1 MNKLQGK
8 DLINVGIFTAIY
20 FVVMMAIAMLG
31 FIPIFLPLLIVLVP
45 LIGGIVMM
53 LYYSK
58 VQKFGMVSLTGLICG
73 ILMLLTGMGYWSI
86 ITGAVFGVLADL
98 VLKSGDYKSAKKGII
113 SHGVFSMWIIGNYIP
128 IVATRDSYYQQLISG
143 YGQEYADSIMSYISA
158 YTLPLLLIAGF
169 VCGVIGGLGQNWMN
183 PALAARCFMLT
194 PWKSDRILVDPFC
207 GSGTFPIEAAMIAAN
222 MAPGMNREFLSED
235 WKHLI
240 PRKCWYDANEEAQ
253 DRINLNIETDIQGF
267 DIDPEA
273 LKAARANAKMAG
285 VDKLIHFQQ
294 RPEKQNRRVLPLWK
308 VLSLRSLR

>member
-158 YTLPLLLIAGF
+158 YTLPILLKIDNRSLPRF
-169 VCGVIGGLGQNWMN
+169 FREQQDQWNSSQNRSKLFRSS
-183 PALAARCFMLT
+183 PTSA
-194 PWKSDRILVDPFC
+194 
-207 GSGTFPIEAAMIAAN
+207 
-222 MAPGMNREFLSED
+222 
-235 WKHLI
+235 
-240 PRKCWYDANEEAQ
+240 AQ
-253 DRINLNIETDIQGF
+253 DKEGNRN
-267 DIDPEA
+267 
-273 LKAARANAKMAG
+273 
-285 VDKLIHFQQ
+285 
-294 RPEKQNRRVLPLWK
+294 KQCQLCPRV
-308 VLSLRSLR
+308 

>member
-158 YTLPLLLIAGF
+158 YTLPHLLIAGF
-169 VCGVIGGLGQNWMN
+169 VCGVIGGVIGQKIFKKHFKR
-183 PALAARCFMLT
+183 A
-194 PWKSDRILVDPFC
+194 
-207 GSGTFPIEAAMIAAN
+207 GIA
-222 MAPGMNREFLSED
+222 
-235 WKHLI
+235 
-240 PRKCWYDANEEAQ
+240 
-253 DRINLNIETDIQGF
+253 
-267 DIDPEA
+267 
-273 LKAARANAKMAG
+273 
-285 VDKLIHFQQ
+285 
-294 RPEKQNRRVLPLWK
+294 
-308 VLSLRSLR
+308 

>member
-98 VLKSGDYKSAKKGII
+98 VLKSGDYKSAKKSILGYA
-113 SHGVFSMWIIGNYIP
+113 VFSLWMVGTYIP
-128 IVATRDSYYQQLISG
+128 MYFMVEDSWAS
-143 YGQEYADSIMSYISA
+143 
-158 YTLPLLLIAGF
+158 F
-169 VCGVIGGLGQNWMN
+169 
-183 PALAARCFMLT
+183 AARLSPVETRLSMRRPLCH
-194 PWKSDRILVDPFC
+194 SIRSAILLRLVL
-207 GSGTFPIEAAMIAAN
+207 N
-222 MAPGMNREFLSED
+222 MTKVME
-235 WKHLI
+235 
-240 PRKCWYDANEEAQ
+240 
-253 DRINLNIETDIQGF
+253 
-267 DIDPEA
+267 
-273 LKAARANAKMAG
+273 
-285 VDKLIHFQQ
+285 
-294 RPEKQNRRVLPLWK
+294 RPMPTVTAFR
-308 VLSLRSLR
+308 